1 METETA
7 RNLPAKLV
15 SLRKQKGITQMELAE
30 KLNVSRQAISRWEVG
45 LAVPTTDNL
54 KVLSEL
60 YGVSINYLLNDA
72 AENVSKQ
79 NEVKQDQSSASET
92 EEKNGFRNRRR
103 WYIGAAIGLVL
114 MAIILAV
121 VVTAIATAK
130 NSKGEQ
136 SQVMPIT
143 DLTVAEETDYT
154 TYTFSFE

>member
-15 SLRKQKGITQMELAE
+15 SLRKQKGITQMGVAE

-45 LAVPTTDNL
+45 SAVPTTDNL

-60 YGVSINYLLNDA
+60 YGVSIDYLLNDA
-72 AENVSKQ
+72 AENVSKH

-103 WYIGAAIGLVL
+103 WYIGAATGLVL

-121 VVTAIATAK
+121 VVTAIATAR
-130 NSKGEQ
+130 NSKGER

>member
-7 RNLPAKLV
+7 RNLLAKLV
-15 SLRKQKGITQMELAE
+15 SLRKQKGITQMEVAE

-45 LAVPTTDNL
+45 SAVPTTDNL

-60 YGVSINYLLNDA
+60 YGVSIDYLLNDA
-72 AENVSKQ
+72 AENVSKH

-114 MAIILAV
+114 MVIILAV